1 MYFFKD
7 LETLIGTRSKI
18 WIYQFKKE
26 LVIQDLQ
33 NIDTKLAL
41 FANTWES
48 HGTKLD
54 AKAFILENHFVII
67 AANEA
72 HFEASGCSIDKSVQ
86 VLRNVN
92 EEYKLD
98 LFNRLNIAVVKNERI
113 QFYSKAELQE
123 ELLKGN
129 FSFEDF
135 YLDVSVVSGNDISNL
150 LKPLHQSWFYKSMVN
165 A

>member
-1 MYFFKD
+1 MHFFND
-7 LETLIGTRSKI
+7 LEKLIGAKSKI

-26 LVIQDLQ
+26 LGAEDFRHIEEKLDL
-33 NIDTKLAL
+33 
-41 FANTWES
+41 FSSTWES

-54 AKAFILENHFVII
+54 AKAFVLENHFIVI

-86 VLRNVN
+86 VLRSIN
-92 EEYKLD
+92 EGFDLD
-98 LFNRLNIAVVKNERI
+98 LFNRLNIAVVKNEKV

-129 FSFEDF
+129 LSFEDF
-135 YLDVSVVSGNDISNL
+135 YLDVSVVSGCKINEL
-150 LKPLHQSWFYKSMVN
+150 LKPLHQSWFYKSLVN